1 MDEEGWKE
9 KIMEKDLYYIRG
21 KRSLWKRQINV
32 EGEERKTIKGLRL
45 NLTSIPTYLR
55 QQEKGWKGKRKNREK
70 LREKMSLQNSSTLR
84 S

>member
-32 EGEERKTIKGLRL
+32 EGEERK
-45 NLTSIPTYLR
+45 N
-55 QQEKGWKGKRKNREK
+55 N
-70 LREKMSLQNSSTLR
+70 
-84 S
+84 